1 MTFDPK
7 SRETYAVWTTDIIRY
22 QDLDPNTHVNHT
34 SIAAYFEDGRV
45 RLRND
50 HLAALGDKFL
60 TGFVLAKLTLQFHA
74 EVHFPGSVDIGTSMS
89 RLGNTSY
96 SLTQG
101 LFQGDVCVAS
111 AEVVTVLLDTDTRR
125 PKPLS
130 DEMRAALQELRVPVT

>member
-7 SRETYAVWTTDIIRY
+7 SRDTYAVWTTDIIRY

-45 RLRND
+45 RLRGD

-74 EVHFPGSVDIGTSMS
+74 ELHFPGSVDVGTSMT

-101 LFQGDVCVAS
+101 LFQGDLCVAN
-111 AEVVTVLLDTDTRR
+111 AEVITVLLDTDTRR

-130 DEMRAALQELRVPVT
+130 EEMRAALHELRVPGT